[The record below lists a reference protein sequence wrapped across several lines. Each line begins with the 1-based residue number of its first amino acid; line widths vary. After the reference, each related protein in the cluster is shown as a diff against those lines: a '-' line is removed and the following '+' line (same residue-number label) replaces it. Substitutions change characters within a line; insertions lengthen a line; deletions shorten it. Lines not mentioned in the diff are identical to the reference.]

1 MNPDMRAWQVHE
13 LGELSGLRLVET
25 PRPIAERG
33 QVLIRNRAAALNFF
47 DILQVQGKYQVRP
60 ALPFTP
66 GAEVAGTIEAV
77 GPDVGT
83 FTTGD
88 RVQAIVPIGGFAEYC
103 VAAKDSVFR
112 IPAAMGFAEAAA
124 MPIVYQTSY
133 FALKRRAALQPG
145 EWLLVHAAA
154 GGVGCAAV
162 QIGKAMGA
170 RVIATAGNE
179 EKAVFCRAQ
188 GADHAFPYSDASW
201 VDRVKEIT
209 GGRGADVIYDPVGGE
224 ITTLSLKC
232 LAWEGRL
239 LIIGFAGGTIPKIEA
254 NRVLLKNVS
263 VVGLHWGEYRKFNP
277 PLVASAQQEL
287 LKMFDAGQIRPVVSK
302 AWPFEQL
309 ISALQ
314 ALGSRQTVAKVVLSL
329 E

>member
-1 MNPDMRAWQVHE
+1 MRAWQVQE
-13 LGELSGLRLVET
+13 LGELTGLRLVQT
-25 PRPIAERG
+25 ARPAPDRG
-33 QVLIRNRAAALNFF
+33 QVLVRNHAAALNFF
-47 DILQVQGKYQVRP
+47 DVLQVQGKYQVRP
-60 ALPFTP
+60 PLPFTP

-77 GPDVGT
+77 GPDAGS
-83 FTTGD
+83 FSAGD
-88 RVQAIVPIGGFAEYC
+88 RVQAIVPLGGFAEYC
-103 VAAKDSVFR
+103 VAASDSVFR
-112 IPAAMGFAEAAA
+112 IPATMGFAEAAA

-179 EKAVFCRAQ
+179 EKVAFCRAQ
-188 GADHAFPYSDASW
+188 GADHALTYNDASW
-201 VDRVKEIT
+201 VERVREIT
-209 GGRGADVIYDPVGGE
+209 GGRGADVIFDPVGGDV
-224 ITTLSLKC
+224 TTLSLKC

-239 LIIGFAGGTIPKIEA
+239 LIIGFAGGVIPKIEA
-254 NRVLLKNVS
+254 NRLLLRNVS
-263 VVGLHWGEYRKFNP
+263 AVGLYWGDYRKYNP
-277 PLVASAQQEL
+277 ELIAPAQQEL
-287 LKMFDAGQIRPVVSK
+287 FKLFEAGRIRPVVSK

-309 ISALQ
+309 IPALE
-314 ALGSRQTVAKVVLSL
+314 ALGSRQTVAKVVLTL